1 MDTDAYTTMRF
12 ERTGQ
17 LLTVFFRDPVEA
29 NAPDLAIHE
38 EVGRLFRD
46 LREEREARAVVLTGS
61 GHAFFTGLKDPV
73 GSLLWQR
80 EQGLPVIDAG
90 RQVAKR
96 IIWDLLD
103 VEIPIVAAL
112 NGDATGLG
120 ATIALFCDAIF
131 MADTA
136 TIADPHVR
144 IGVVAGDG
152 GAAIWP
158 MAMGP
163 ALAKRYLLT
172 GDPVTAS
179 EAAHLGIVTHV
190 CSLGEVLPAATAF
203 ARRLAAGAPLAV
215 RYTKM
220 AVNRLLKDTMAGA
233 IEQGLSHEL
242 LTFTS
247 EDMVEALTAAR
258 DGRTPTFHGR

>member
-1 MDTDAYTTMRF
+1 MD
-12 ERTGQ
+12 
-17 LLTVFFRDPVEA
+17 
-29 NAPDLAIHE
+29 APDLAVHE
-38 EVGRLFRD
+38 EVGRLIHD
-46 LREEREARAVVLTGS
+46 LREERESRAAILTGS
-61 GHAFFTGLKDPV
+61 GQAFFTGLQDPV

-80 EQGLPVIDAG
+80 EQGLRVIDAG

-96 IIWDLLD
+96 IVWDLLD

-163 ALAKRYLLT
+163 ALAKRSLLT

-179 EAAHLGIVTHV
+179 QAAHLGSSRTCAPSARCRLRRPRSPSVWPQAPPWPCATPRWPSTG
-190 CSLGEVLPAATAF
+190 CSKTPW
-203 ARRLAAGAPLAV
+203 
-215 RYTKM
+215 
-220 AVNRLLKDTMAGA
+220 
-233 IEQGLSHEL
+233 QGPS
-242 LTFTS
+242 S
-247 EDMVEALTAAR
+247 KASPMSC
-258 DGRTPTFHGR
+258 